1 MAGVFGIGGNTRTSQ
16 HTYET
21 TNTQLGGQVQTGSV
35 SNVSQ
40 PINIDITGKY
50 AGSKST
56 FNLSQTDHGAVQA
69 GAELGQLAVLANT
82 SIAERAIAGAGFGL
96 DIANQAIE
104 ASDAAGKRVTEF
116 SLDALV
122 KALGF
127 GSDSLKRSSD
137 IVGGAIDSSLAFGGD
152 TFNKALNYS
161 EATIDKAL
169 EFSGDQ
175 ADKAFE
181 ISSSAQAGYERLARE
196 SLASSYQVA
205 RESMAAASAGVNAA
219 NDANARSLQFAENY
233 SRSDSADTLNNIVK
247 YGAWALIAVGVA
259 FAFRGGIKL

>member
-127 GSDSLKRSSD
+127 GSDALESS
-137 IVGGAIDSSLAFGGD
+137 SS
-152 TFNKALNYS
+152 NYSKALNYS